1 MDRKFNVNGREVEWY
16 HLTDNEI
23 AELLE
28 KEDTS
33 SEDREF
39 LNKFMFDRFKS
50 ECCANPG
57 ETSNDV
63 FVRQFSEHV
72 NGRITGEKVYDR
84 ETGKD
89 KWIGGAEA
97 CARKMAREH
106 RYLQQEMFK
115 VCLEYIKVLAENY
128 ENGIYDN
135 RNEWSCQISKD
146 FVDYCNENGIW
157 IWS

>member
-50 ECCANPG
+50 EC
-57 ETSNDV
+57 
-63 FVRQFSEHV
+63 R
-72 NGRITGEKVYDR
+72 
-84 ETGKD
+84 
-89 KWIGGAEA
+89 
-97 CARKMAREH
+97 
-106 RYLQQEMFK
+106 
-115 VCLEYIKVLAENY
+115 
-128 ENGIYDN
+128 
-135 RNEWSCQISKD
+135 
-146 FVDYCNENGIW
+146 
-157 IWS
+157 